1 MRIINRGIIMTI
13 EQLHRLNE
21 QIKYANHLHDQIE
34 QLKKE
39 ISILETATDDDIKQ
53 RFDLAFN
60 IFVKDDIEWQTQK
73 LLCKRIIDYAISYRQ
88 NKLRLLQKQLDE
100 LEL

>member
-1 MRIINRGIIMTI
+1 MTV
-13 EQLHRLNE
+13 ERLHQLNE

-60 IFVKDDIEWQTQK
+60 IFVKDNIEWQMQK
-73 LLCKRIIDYAISYRQ
+73 LLCKRIIDYAIVYRQ
-88 NKLRLLQKQLDE
+88 NKLQLLQKQLDE
-100 LEL
+100 L